1 MLYFFDTREDFTMEN
16 ISSIDRFAQRLK
28 ALRKEHGIT
37 QQQLADGVGISKGG
51 LSYYENAGRTPD
63 ISILERF
70 ADYFGVTTDY
80 LLGRTNAQT
89 PKAKLQ
95 AVCNHTGLSDKS
107 VNLLAEL
114 KENSPAQLRV
124 IDFLLEQAA
133 GDMDIVYDLNDT
145 DNYDGSILNAVVRYL
160 NRYSGCDEYLAE
172 YVSSG
177 DEGIASAIHN
187 ALYQLILNQAITAL
201 KNGADEMLDV
211 LYENTK
217 G

>member
-1 MLYFFDTREDFTMEN
+1 MEN

-28 ALRKEHGIT
+28 ALRKERGIT

-89 PKAKLQ
+89 QKAKLQ

-107 VNLLAEL
+107 VNLLSDL

-124 IDFLLEQAA
+124 INFLLEQAA
-133 GDMDIVYDLNDT
+133 GDMDIVYDLDDT
-145 DNYDGSILNAVVRYL
+145 DNYEGSILNAVVRYL
-160 NRYSGCDEYLAE
+160 SRYNAYDEYLAE
-172 YVSSG
+172 SVSSS
-177 DEGIASAIHN
+177 DEGISSAIQN
-187 ALYQLILNQAITAL
+187 ALHQLILNQAVTAL
-201 KNGADEMLDV
+201 KNGVDEMLDV
-211 LYENTK
+211 LYEDTK
-217 G
+217 AQE

>member
-1 MLYFFDTREDFTMEN
+1 MEN

-28 ALRKEHGIT
+28 TLRKERGIT

-70 ADYFGVTTDY
+70 ADYFKVSADY

-89 PKAKLQ
+89 QKAKLQ

-107 VNLLAEL
+107 VILLSDL
-114 KENSPAQLRV
+114 KENSPAQLRAV
-124 IDFLLEQAA
+124 NFLLEQAA
-133 GDMDIVYDLNDT
+133 GDMDIVYPLDDT

-160 NRYSGCDEYLAE
+160 NRYKGYDDYLADAL
-172 YVSSG
+172 SSSN
-177 DEGIASAIHN
+177 EGITSAIQN
-187 ALYQLILNQAITAL
+187 ALHQLVLNQTVTAL

-211 LYENTK
+211 LYEDTK
-217 G
+217 GQE

>member
-1 MLYFFDTREDFTMEN
+1 MLSNEFEQKICKDE
-16 ISSIDRFAQRLK
+16 K
-28 ALRKEHGIT
+28 RKG
-37 QQQLADGVGISKGG
+37 AGISKGG

-89 PKAKLQ
+89 QKAKLQ

-107 VNLLAEL
+107 VNLLSNL
-114 KENSPAQLRV
+114 KENSPAQLQA
-124 IDFLLEQAA
+124 INFLLEQAA
-133 GDMDIVYDLNDT
+133 GDIDIVYDIDDT
-145 DNYDGSILNAVVRYL
+145 DNYEGSILNAVVRYL
-160 NRYSGCDEYLAE
+160 NRYSNYDEYLAE
-172 YVSSG
+172 YVSSS
-177 DEGIASAIHN
+177 DEVISSTIQD
-187 ALYQLILNQAITAL
+187 ALYLLILNQAITAL
-201 KNGADEMLDV
+201 KNGADEMLNV

>member
-1 MLYFFDTREDFTMEN
+1 MEN

-28 ALRKEHGIT
+28 VLRKERGIT

-89 PKAKLQ
+89 QKAKLQ

-107 VNLLAEL
+107 VNLLSNL
-114 KENSPAQLRV
+114 KENSPAQLQA
-124 IDFLLEQAA
+124 INFLLEQAA
-133 GDMDIVYDLNDT
+133 GDIDIVYDIADT
-145 DNYDGSILNAVVRYL
+145 DNYEGSILNAVVRYL
-160 NRYSGCDEYLAE
+160 NRYSNYDEYLAE
-172 YVSSG
+172 YVSSS
-177 DEGIASAIHN
+177 DEGISSTIQD
-187 ALYQLILNQAITAL
+187 ALYLLILNQAITAL
-201 KNGADEMLDV
+201 KNGADEMLNV

>member
-1 MLYFFDTREDFTMEN
+1 MEN

-28 ALRKEHGIT
+28 TLRKERGIT

-95 AVCNHTGLSDKS
+95 AVCNHTGLSDKT
-107 VNLLAEL
+107 VNLLSDL
-114 KENSPAQLRV
+114 KENSPDQLRV
-124 IDFLLEQAA
+124 INFLLEQAA
-133 GDMDIVYDLNDT
+133 GDMDIVYDLDDT

-160 NRYSGCDEYLAE
+160 SRYNEYDEYLAE
-172 YVSSG
+172 NISSS
-177 DEGIASAIHN
+177 DEGISNAIQN
-187 ALYQLILNQAITAL
+187 ALHQLVLNQAVTAL
-201 KNGADEMLDV
+201 KNGVDAMIDI
-211 LYENTK
+211 LYGDTK

>member
-1 MLYFFDTREDFTMEN
+1 MEN

-28 ALRKEHGIT
+28 TLRKERGIT

-89 PKAKLQ
+89 QKAKLQ

-107 VNLLAEL
+107 VILLSDL
-114 KENSPAQLRV
+114 KENSPAQLRAV
-124 IDFLLEQAA
+124 NFLLEQAA
-133 GDMDIVYDLNDT
+133 GDMDIVYPLDDT

-160 NRYSGCDEYLAE
+160 NRYKGYDDYLADAL
-172 YVSSG
+172 SSSN
-177 DEGIASAIHN
+177 EGITSAIQN
-187 ALYQLILNQAITAL
+187 ALHQLVLNQTVTAL

-211 LYENTK
+211 LYEDTK
-217 G
+217 GQE

>member
-1 MLYFFDTREDFTMEN
+1 MEN

-28 ALRKEHGIT
+28 TLRKERGIT

-89 PKAKLQ
+89 QKAKLQ

-107 VNLLAEL
+107 VNLLSDL
-114 KENSPAQLRV
+114 KEKSPAQLRV
-124 IDFLLEQAA
+124 INFLLEQAA
-133 GDMDIVYDLNDT
+133 GDMDIEYEVDDSDYQ
-145 DNYDGSILNAVVRYL
+145 GSILNAVCRYL
-160 NRYSGCDEYLAE
+160 DRYNSPDEFIAE
-172 YVSSG
+172 YASSS
-177 DEGIASAIHN
+177 DEGISSAIQS
-187 ALYQLILNQAITAL
+187 ALYQLILNQAVTAL
-201 KNGADEMLDV
+201 KNGVDEMVDV
-211 LYENTK
+211 LYEDTNERE
-217 G
+217 

>member
-1 MLYFFDTREDFTMEN
+1 MEN

-28 ALRKEHGIT
+28 TLRKERGIT

-89 PKAKLQ
+89 QKAKLQ

-107 VNLLAEL
+107 VNLLSDL

-124 IDFLLEQAA
+124 VNFLLEQAA
-133 GDMDIVYDLNDT
+133 GDMDIVYDLD
-145 DNYDGSILNAVVRYL
+145 DSDYQGSILNAVCRYL
-160 NRYSGCDEYLAE
+160 DRYNSPDEFIAE
-172 YVSSG
+172 YASSSY
-177 DEGIASAIHN
+177 EGISSAIQS
-187 ALYQLILNQAITAL
+187 ALYQLILNQAVTAL
-201 KNGADEMLDV
+201 KNGVDEMVDV
-211 LYENTK
+211 LYDDIREQE
-217 G
+217 